1 MERRHAQR
9 VPAAPRSRLVELGAS
24 LWLGTARLEPNGVP
38 DFILITCEH
47 GGNRIPA
54 PYRSIFSAYRGL
66 LDSHRGYDPGAL
78 RLARELARALDAPLV
93 ASTVSRLL
101 VDLNRSI
108 GHPHAFSKPMQ
119 AISPELRAQIV
130 ERYYRPHR
138 TKVERYVERAVAQ
151 RKRVIHLACHS
162 FTPKLDGVARRAD
175 VGLLYDPSRWGE
187 VALCARW
194 KSTLEM
200 QAPALAVRRNYPY
213 LGKNDG
219 LTTSLRRRFEP
230 AAYIGVEIEINQKHV
245 FDSAPGWGALC
256 HAIVQSLRA
265 ALLQT

>member
-1 MERRHAQR
+1 M
-9 VPAAPRSRLVELGAS
+9 
-24 LWLGTARLEPNGVP
+24 T

-47 GGNRIPA
+47 GGNWIP
-54 PYRSIFSAYRGL
+54 PTYRSLFTAYRSL
-66 LDSHRGYDPGAL
+66 LDSHRSYDPGAL
-78 RLARELARALDAPLV
+78 QLARQLAKALAAPLV

-108 GHPHAFSKPMQ
+108 GHPHTFSKAVQ
-119 AISPELRAQIV
+119 AFSPELREQIV

-151 RKRVIHLACHS
+151 RQRVIHLACHS

-175 VGLLYDPSRWGE
+175 VGLLYDPSRSGE

-194 KSTLEM
+194 KSMLAM
-200 QAPALAVRRNYPY
+200 QAPALEIRRNYPY

-219 LTTSLRRRFEP
+219 LTTSLRRRFGP
-230 AAYIGVEIEINQKHV
+230 AAYVGVEIEINQKHV
-245 FDSAPGWGALC
+245 FDSAPRWGALRQV
-256 HAIVQSLRA
+256 IIQSLCA
-265 ALLQT
+265 ALAGIATCR